1 MKKVVVLA
9 LISVVI
15 IILIVVISKNE
26 KDAVVNMSDSINNL
40 QISTIVLE
48 QLNTLEGISLIHV
61 EYDSDN
67 SEIKFILQNKTRH
80 NIYFG
85 EEVILEK
92 KQKDEWYLV
101 PYSGEFGF
109 TDILN
114 YLSPSEESERSLPM
128 NAWIPIT
135 DGEYRIIKEV
145 SLQESLK
152 NLHYLSA
159 NFTIAK

>member
-9 LISVVI
+9 LIPVVI

-114 YLSPSEESERSLPM
+114 YLSPSEESERSLQM

-152 NLHYLSA
+152 NLYYISA
-159 NFTIAK
+159 DFTIAE

>member
-1 MKKVVVLA
+1 MKKVVILA
-9 LISVVI
+9 LIPVVVI
-15 IILIVVISKNE
+15 VLIVIISKNE
-26 KDAVVNMSDSINNL
+26 KDTVVNMSDSINDL
-40 QISTIVLE
+40 QISTIAPE
-48 QLNTLEGISLIHV
+48 QLNTLEGISLVHV

-85 EEVILEK
+85 EEIILEK

-101 PYSGEFGF
+101 PYSGEIGF

-114 YLSPSEESERSLPM
+114 YLSPSEESERNLPI
-128 NAWIPIT
+128 NVWIPIT

-145 SLQESLK
+145 SLQEGLK
-152 NLHYLSA
+152 SLHYISTD
-159 NFTIAK
+159 FTITK

>member
-9 LISVVI
+9 LIPVVI

-101 PYSGEFGF
+101 PYSGEIGS

-114 YLSPSEESERSLPM
+114 YLSPSEESERSLPI

-152 NLHYLSA
+152 NLHYISA